1 MRRQQI
7 PYSHKANGEPLMS
20 HPSSIVIVGGGQ
32 AGFQAAVLLREEGY
46 RGHFRVVGDEIEFP
60 ISASTTFKDVSY
72 RGEPSVELRPRAFYS
87 DHEIEL
93 NLSESVKRIDRTR
106 RMIVS
111 NALREYRN
119 DDLTLAV
126 GARGL
131 SLSVPGETLPGSYAR
146 R

>member
-1 MRRQQI
+1 
-7 PYSHKANGEPLMS
+7 MS

-32 AGFQAAVLLREEGY
+32 AGFQAAVLLRQEGY
-46 RGHFRVVGDEIEFP
+46 RGHIRVVGDEIEFP